1 MPPKRHQY
9 EVDEYVFTHSSEAM
23 ASQQH
28 TQYEMGNTLRASRV
42 KTVVTIEHEEDFT
55 LVTNATDVPDLME
68 VNNNSDNE
76 GHDNGH
82 DHVHGDEADHELEA
96 AGLGEICSTE
106 AGKSKRVH
114 KAHTVS
120 NILDDPGVTYLLNL

>member
-1 MPPKRHQY
+1 MPPKHHQY
-9 EVDEYVFTHSSEAM
+9 EVDKYVFTHSLEAM
-23 ASQQH
+23 ASQQYM
-28 TQYEMGNTLRASRV
+28 QYEMGNTLRASWV
-42 KTVVTIEHEEDFT
+42 KTVVTIEHEKDLI
-55 LVTNATDVPDLME
+55 LVTDATDVPDLME
-68 VNNNSDNE
+68 VDNDSD
-76 GHDNGH
+76 DNDDGH

-106 AGKSKRVH
+106 ASISKQVR